1 MSRAR
6 HKLAEARAARV
17 AARLAFDAQL
27 LRLRGD
33 PQAQTIGERL
43 LERVGDDA
51 RHAMDGALDVARES
65 KGIAAATAALL
76 ALWFLRGP
84 ILDLIGGFWET
95 GFGAS
100 EEFDEEDVIDQPEE
114 VSDNAQE

>member
-6 HKLAEARAARV
+6 RQLAEARAARDL
-17 AARLAFDAQL
+17 AREAFDTQL

-84 ILDLIGGFWET
+84 INELIGGWWEADPGASDET
-95 GFGAS
+95 GETS
-100 EEFDEEDVIDQPEE
+100 VIGQPEE
-114 VSDNAQE
+114 VPTNAQE